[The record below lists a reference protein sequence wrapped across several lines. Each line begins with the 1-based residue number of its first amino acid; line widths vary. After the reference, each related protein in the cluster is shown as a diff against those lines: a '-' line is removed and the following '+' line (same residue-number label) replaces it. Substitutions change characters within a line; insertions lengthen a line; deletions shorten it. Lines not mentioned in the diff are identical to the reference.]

1 MNPNVNPEPKSK
13 KFVIMLGVAVSLVEF
28 LGCVLLSGTVELISL
43 VEFYVS
49 LYDDA
54 VPHKRTKSPITEVMD
69 FI

>member
-49 LYDDA
+49 LYGDA